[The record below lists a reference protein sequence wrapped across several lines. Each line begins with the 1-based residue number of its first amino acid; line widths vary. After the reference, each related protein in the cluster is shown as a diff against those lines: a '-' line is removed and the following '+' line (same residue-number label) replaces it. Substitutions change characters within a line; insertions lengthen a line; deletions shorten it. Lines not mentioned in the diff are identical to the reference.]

1 MIIQLFDKGV
11 VEYHFYSDEISNIR
25 RGEAESDIILAR
37 LNKSDIRPPPR
48 RITYLSDPHALNLI
62 TKISCRGLYSHLRMQ
77 TISVL
82 TSLPLLAALSHFAQY
97 QNLKM
102 REKHD

>member
-1 MIIQLFDKGV
+1 M

-37 LNKSDIRPPPR
+37 LNKSDIRAPPR

-82 TSLPLLAALSHFAQY
+82 TLAALSHFAQY